1 MIGKEIKRDKE
12 KSGVFRGKSALQRGR
27 RVSVA
32 PMLDWKYLKN
42 NTMKSSA

>member
-32 PMLDWKYLKN
+32 PMLDWTDKKKYRD
-42 NTMKSSA
+42 KSTA